1 MKVLITGGNGFIG
14 SHLAE
19 RLIKGGDGVSLL
31 DVKFNGNTEGIV
43 CEKITA
49 DVRDYAAVK
58 RATYGKDAIFHFAA
72 VSRVAWG
79 QERPRECIETNS
91 VGTANVLEAARETGN
106 RAFVFLGSSREVY
119 GEPESA
125 AVKETH
131 PKNPISIYGISKLS
145 GEKLAASYRKYFG
158 AKIIIFRFSNVY
170 GSERDLPE
178 RVIPSF
184 IGNAM
189 KNAPMNVNGGSQ
201 VLDFTFIGDTLNG
214 IVAAYE
220 RREKIEGEDIHFV
233 TGRGTSVSELAK
245 IIREI
250 SNSSSRIEVKKGKA
264 FDVMKFVGDG
274 SKAAALLGWRPLVN
288 LEEGLQKTIAAYSGA
303 RTADF

>member
-1 MKVLITGGNGFIG
+1 M
-14 SHLAE
+14 
-19 RLIKGGDGVSLL
+19 
-31 DVKFNGNTEGIV
+31 
-43 CEKITA
+43 
-49 DVRDYAAVK
+49 
-58 RATYGKDAIFHFAA
+58 
-72 VSRVAWG
+72 
-79 QERPRECIETNS
+79 
-91 VGTANVLEAARETGN
+91 
-106 RAFVFLGSSREVY
+106 
-119 GEPESA
+119 
-125 AVKETH
+125 
-131 PKNPISIYGISKLS
+131 
-145 GEKLAASYRKYFG
+145 
-158 AKIIIFRFSNVY
+158 
-170 GSERDLPE
+170 
-178 RVIPSF
+178 
-184 IGNAM
+184 
-189 KNAPMNVNGGSQ
+189 
-201 VLDFTFIGDTLNG
+201 LDFTFIGDTLNG